1 MIAAIAS
8 MNFVVDPFG
17 MYRLVALDSFNASKL
32 AVDHRVR
39 LVKAYDVRRLRP
51 QGIILGTSRSH
62 VGLRPSHDGWDP
74 GARPVYNLAFDG
86 ATTKEMYQYLLHA
99 HTVRRLRQ
107 VVLGLDTYHAT
118 LAPATAR
125 PDFDAHLL
133 DSPGDRALPSLIRA
147 DLKVLTSLDT
157 LRASLATVRSQS
169 DREPQWFAPDG
180 QRLGEVFFRRAGEH
194 FERLGPR
201 GYFDEIDRLEVGFKR
216 EGQLAAN
223 ARVLGRAV
231 QQTTASSET
240 SLDYIRRIVAF
251 CRAQGVDL
259 RIFIAPEHAHQ
270 LEITAAIGEWASLEN
285 AKRALVQLLAED
297 AARHPGVPPIPLWD
311 FSGYSSVTTE
321 ALPESGSHAEME
333 FYWDS
338 SHFKD
343 VVGDFVLDRLFG
355 LSHARREVP
364 LDFGVRLTPA
374 TLEPTLA
381 RLRTD
386 QFAYRRSHPEDVE
399 WIRSLVNGIA
409 PPHRGDPGVVAFR
422 RPRVGATTL
431 ISIPSHLAQP

>member
-1 MIAAIAS
+1 
-8 MNFVVDPFG
+8 MNLVVDPFG

-99 HTVRRLRQ
+99 HAVRRLRQ

-125 PDFDAHLL
+125 PDFDAELL
-133 DSPGDRALPSLIRA
+133 DSPGVLALPSLIRA

-194 FERLGPR
+194 FEQLGPR

-409 PPHRGDPGVVAFR
+409 PHRGDPGVVAFR

>member
-1 MIAAIAS
+1 
-8 MNFVVDPFG
+8 
-17 MYRLVALDSFNASKL
+17 MYRLVDLEGLNAYKP

-51 QGIILGTSRSH
+51 QAIILGTSRSH
-62 VGLRPSHDGWDP
+62 LGLRPSHDGWDP
-74 GARPVYNLAFDG
+74 TAKPVYNLAFDG

-99 HTVRRLRQ
+99 HAVRPLRQ

-118 LAPATAR
+118 LAPAAAR

-133 DSPGDRALPSLIRA
+133 DSPGGRALPPFIRA

-169 DREPQWFAPDG
+169 AREPQWFAPDG
-180 QRLGEVFFRRAGEH
+180 QRRGEVFFRRAGEH
-194 FERLGPR
+194 FEQLGPR
-201 GYFDEIDRLEVGFKR
+201 GYFEEIDRLEVGFKR

-223 ARVLGRAV
+223 ARSGR
-231 QQTTASSET
+231 TAQAATAASET

-251 CRAQGVDL
+251 CRAQDVDL

-285 AKRALVQLLAED
+285 AKRALVQLLADD
-297 AARHPGVPPIPLWD
+297 AARHPEAPPIPLWD

-321 ALPESGSHAEME
+321 ALPKSGSRAEMK

-343 VVGDFVLDRLFG
+343 IVGDFVLDRLFG
-355 LSHARREVP
+355 LSGPRRGVP
-364 LDFGVRLTPA
+364 PDFGVRLTPA
-374 TLEPTLA
+374 TIELTLA
-381 RLRTD
+381 HLRAD
-386 QFAYRRSHPEDVE
+386 QVTYRRGHPEDVV
-399 WIRSLVNGIA
+399 WIRSLLDGIA
-409 PPHRGDPGVVAFR
+409 IRHVW
-422 RPRVGATTL
+422 
-431 ISIPSHLAQP
+431 SH

>member
-1 MIAAIAS
+1 V
-8 MNFVVDPFG
+8 NFVVDPFG
-17 MYRLVALDSFNASKL
+17 MYRRVDLEGFNAYKP

-62 VGLRPSHDGWDP
+62 LGLRPSHDGWDP
-74 GARPVYNLAFDG
+74 AEKPVYNLAFDG
-86 ATTKEMYQYLLHA
+86 ATTKEMYLYLIHA
-99 HTVRRLRQ
+99 HAVQPLRQ

-118 LAPATAR
+118 LAPAAAR
-125 PDFDAHLL
+125 PDFDAQLL
-133 DSPGDRALPSLIRA
+133 DTPGGRALPSLIRA

-169 DREPQWFAPDG
+169 AREPQWFAPDG

-194 FERLGPR
+194 FEQLGPR
-201 GYFDEIDRLEVGFKR
+201 GYFEEIDRLEVGFKR

-223 ARVLGRAV
+223 ARGPGR
-231 QQTTASSET
+231 TAQPATAASET
-240 SLDYIRRIVAF
+240 SLDYIRSIVAF

-270 LEITAAIGEWASLEN
+270 LEITAAIGEWATLEN

-297 AARHPGVPPIPLWD
+297 AARHSGAPPIPLWD

-321 ALPESGSHAEME
+321 ALPGSGNHAEMK

-343 VVGDFVLDRLFG
+343 IVGDFVLDRLFG
-355 LSHARREVP
+355 LNHPRREVP
-364 LDFGVRLTPA
+364 PDFGVRLTPA
-374 TLEPTLA
+374 TIDVMLA
-381 RLRTD
+381 QLRVD
-386 QFAYRRSHPEDVE
+386 QLAYRRRHPEDVV
-399 WIRSLVNGIA
+399 WIRSLLDGSS
-409 PPHRGDPGVVAFR
+409 PDPRDPGVVA
-422 RPRVGATTL
+422 
-431 ISIPSHLAQP
+431 ISRQR

>member
-1 MIAAIAS
+1 
-8 MNFVVDPFG
+8 VDPFG
-17 MYRLVALDSFNASKL
+17 MHRLVDRKGFNAYKP

-62 VGLRPSHDGWDP
+62 LGLRPSHEGWDP
-74 GARPVYNLAFDG
+74 AAKPAYNLAFDG

-99 HTVRRLRQ
+99 HAVRPLRQ

-118 LAPATAR
+118 PAPATAR
-125 PDFDAHLL
+125 PDFDAQLL
-133 DSPGDRALPSLIRA
+133 DSPGGRALLSLMRA

-157 LRASLATVRSQS
+157 LRASWATVRSQA

-194 FERLGPR
+194 FEQLGPR
-201 GYFDEIDRLEVGFKR
+201 GYFEEIDRLEVGFKR

-223 ARVLGRAV
+223 ARGPGRSA
-231 QQTTASSET
+231 QPTTGAGET
-240 SLDYIRRIVAF
+240 SVDYIRRIVAF

-259 RIFIAPEHAHQ
+259 RIFIAPEHAQQ
-270 LEITAAIGEWASLEN
+270 LEITAAIGEWARLEN
-285 AKRALVQLLAED
+285 AKRALVELLADD
-297 AARHPGVPPIPLWD
+297 AARHPGAPSISLWD

-321 ALPESGSHAEME
+321 ALPASGSHAEME

-343 VVGDFVLDRLFG
+343 IVGDFVLDRLFG
-355 LSHARREVP
+355 LSHPRRPVP
-364 LDFGVRLTPA
+364 PDFGVRLTLATVEPA
-374 TLEPTLA
+374 LA
-381 RLRTD
+381 QLRAA
-386 QFAYRRSHPEDVE
+386 QLAYRRSHPQDVA
-399 WIRSLVNGIA
+399 WIRSLVDGS
-409 PPHRGDPGVVAFR
+409 PSDPRDPGVVAVSQ
-422 RPRVGATTL
+422 PR
-431 ISIPSHLAQP
+431 

>member
-1 MIAAIAS
+1 

-17 MYRLVALDSFNASKL
+17 MYRLVDLDGFNAYKP

-39 LVKAYDVRRLRP
+39 LVKAYEVRRLRP

-62 VGLRPSHDGWDP
+62 LGLRPSHDGWDP
-74 GARPVYNLAFDG
+74 AAKPVYNLAFDG

-99 HTVRRLRQ
+99 HAVRPLRQ

-125 PDFDAHLL
+125 PDFDAQLL
-133 DSPGDRALPSLIRA
+133 DSAGSRALPSLIRA
-147 DLKVLTSLDT
+147 DLKVFTSLDT

-180 QRLGEVFFRRAGEH
+180 QRLGEVFFRRPGEH
-194 FERLGPR
+194 FAQLGPR
-201 GYFDEIDRLEVGFKR
+201 GYFEEIDRLEVGFKR

-223 ARVLGRAV
+223 ARDPGRIA
-231 QQTTASSET
+231 QPAIGAGET
-240 SLDYIRRIVAF
+240 SLAYIGRIVAF
-251 CRAQGVDL
+251 CRAQRVDL

-270 LEITAAIGEWASLEN
+270 LEITAAIGEWATLEN
-285 AKRALVQLLAED
+285 AKRSLVQLLAED
-297 AARHPGVPPIPLWD
+297 SARHAGAPPIPLWD

-321 ALPESGSHAEME
+321 ALPESGSHAEMK

-343 VVGDFVLDRLFG
+343 IVGDFVLDRLFN
-355 LSHARREVP
+355 SSRPRKEIPA
-364 LDFGVRLTPA
+364 DFGVPLTPA
-374 TLEPTLA
+374 TIEPALA
-381 RLRTD
+381 RLRAD
-386 QFAYRRSHPEDVE
+386 RLAYRRSHPEDVA
-399 WIRSLVNGIA
+399 WIQSLVDGEA
-409 PPHRGDPGVVAFR
+409 PEPSQTGAVAVS
-422 RPRVGATTL
+422 RPR
-431 ISIPSHLAQP
+431 